1 MRQFRSSI
9 PWLKYLLFT
18 LHNQGYPWLCK
29 TRFRLMVSLYR
40 VGVEPT
46 GFQRMISVHRTSHIL
61 RLSLSQE
68 RPDPDFLSGNGEAG
82 WVSRQTVKNLLAL
95 AKAANR
101 TMMPDSRQF
110 TVIFD
115 RSNLTPVETQQVMPF
130 TYPDD
135 DNQYLLILRLLTFQP
150 T

>member
-1 MRQFRSSI
+1 M
-9 PWLKYLLFT
+9 
-18 LHNQGYPWLCK
+18 HN
-29 TRFRLMVSLYR
+29 
-40 VGVEPT
+40 
-46 GFQRMISVHRTSHIL
+46 
-61 RLSLSQE
+61 E
-68 RPDPDFLSGNGEAG
+68 RPDTDFLSGNGEAG

-115 RSNLTPVETQQVMPF
+115 RSNSAQAQQVMPF
-130 TYPDD
+130 AYPDD
-135 DNQYLLILRLLTFQP
+135 DNQYLLTLRLLTFQP